1 MVKLVRN
8 IIKSKFIYNGK
19 GIAFEGKGSWS
30 FGNDFARNAVIFG
43 VDDSQ
48 RSHTDNRKNNFLVL
62 GEGPTDGINDGTDVA
77 GKKVVLI
84 LVKQRQDFGYVY
96 FKMVIRVTC
105 MEIKQ
110 IFANLLEIIT

>member
-43 VDDSQ
+43 VDDS
-48 RSHTDNRKNNFLVL
+48 
-62 GEGPTDGINDGTDVA
+62 
-77 GKKVVLI
+77 
-84 LVKQRQDFGYVY
+84 
-96 FKMVIRVTC
+96 
-105 MEIKQ
+105 
-110 IFANLLEIIT
+110 